1 MLGDGLYYLVIFF
14 MTDKASNSDP
24 LMVSLVGFATAVPYL
39 LFSPWAGRLA
49 DRMDRRM
56 IMFMS
61 DAMSGVITV
70 ILALYALLQPNLSV
84 PILALVGFSL
94 STVNTFFAPA
104 RTAAIPNLVPENRL
118 MEANALIV
126 STQQIVFMLAHAVSL
141 TLLATLFDKA
151 PEMAFLLAC
160 AVNTTTFF
168 TSAILLARLPK
179 IVPVID
185 PNKASSAMSDLKEG
199 FAAIIGNGM
208 MAPAL
213 LVNGIC
219 QLFIS
224 GWMVCYLKTNSSW
237 YSGSYRDLA
246 LFELSFFAVIAVSSL
261 VVSRLKIRRIGL
273 AFSLSWMSTG
283 LLCALMSFGEG
294 RFWLFVFLNALCG
307 VTVAFAWLPMATYL
321 QAAFE
326 DQVRGR
332 VGAAWNM
339 VQMGVG
345 PFGYAVAGPLIIT
358 FGLQGMY
365 IFMGLGMAGSAFAGL
380 FFKGMREAQMPESV
394 LAETS
399 SS

>member
-39 LFSPWAGRLA
+39 IFSPWAGRLA

-61 DAMSGVITV
+61 DAMSGLIT
-70 ILALYALLQPNLSV
+70 ILLAIYAFKQPNLSV
-84 PILALVGFSL
+84 AVLAMVGFSL

-104 RTAAIPNLVPENRL
+104 RTAAIPNLVPENHL

-126 STQQIVFMLAHAVSL
+126 STQQIVFMMAHAISL
-141 TLLATLFDKA
+141 TVLATLFDKA
-151 PEMAFLLAC
+151 PDKAFLLAC
-160 AVNTTTFF
+160 AINTATFF
-168 TSAILLARLPK
+168 TSAILLTRLPR
-179 IVPVID
+179 IVPVQD
-185 PNKASSAMSDLKEG
+185 DAKASTAMTDLKEG
-199 FAAIIGNGM
+199 FAAITQNGM

-213 LVNGIC
+213 LVNGVC

-237 YSGSYRDLA
+237 YSGNYRDLA
-246 LFELSFFAVIAVSSL
+246 LFELSFFAVIAVSSM
-261 VVSRLKIRRIGL
+261 VVSKLKIRRIGL
-273 AFSLSWMSTG
+273 AFSFSWMSTG

-294 RFWLFVFLNALCG
+294 NFWLFVTLNALCG

-345 PFGYAVAGPLIIT
+345 PFGYAVAGPLILAL
-358 FGLQGMY
+358 GLQGMY
-365 IFMGLGMAGSAFAGL
+365 IFMGLGMAGSALFGL
-380 FFKGMREAQMPESV
+380 CFKGMRKAQMPESV
-394 LAETS
+394 FAES
-399 SS
+399 SAS

>member
-14 MTDKASNSDP
+14 MTDKASNSNP

-49 DRMDRRM
+49 DRMDRRT

-61 DAMSGVITV
+61 DAMSGLITV
-70 ILALYALLQPNLSV
+70 ILAGYALLNPQLSV
-84 PILALVGFSL
+84 AVLALVGFSL

-104 RTAAIPNLVPENRL
+104 RTAAIPNLVPDNHL

-141 TLLATLFDKA
+141 TLLATLFEKA
-151 PEMAFLLAC
+151 PDQAFLLAC
-160 AVNTTTFF
+160 LINTTTFF
-168 TSAILLARLPK
+168 TSAVLLTRLPK
-179 IVPVID
+179 IVPLID
-185 PNKASSAMSDLKEG
+185 EHKVSTTMSDLKEG
-199 FAAIIGNGM
+199 IAAIKSNGM

-224 GWMVCYLKTNSSW
+224 GWMVCYLATNSKW
-237 YSGSYRDLA
+237 YSGNFRDLA

-261 VVSRLKIRRIGL
+261 VVSQLKIRRIGL
-273 AFSLSWMSTG
+273 AFSFSWMSTG
-283 LLCALMSFGEG
+283 LLCSLMSFGENN
-294 RFWLFVFLNALCG
+294 FWLFVFLNALCG

-326 DQVRGR
+326 DQIRGR

-345 PFGYAVAGPLIIT
+345 PFGYAVAGPLILGL
-358 FGLQGMY
+358 GLQGMY
-365 IFMGLGMAGSAFAGL
+365 IFMGIGMAGSALFGL
-380 FFKGMREAQMPESV
+380 FFRGMREAQMPESV
-394 LAETS
+394 FAETS
-399 SS
+399 KS